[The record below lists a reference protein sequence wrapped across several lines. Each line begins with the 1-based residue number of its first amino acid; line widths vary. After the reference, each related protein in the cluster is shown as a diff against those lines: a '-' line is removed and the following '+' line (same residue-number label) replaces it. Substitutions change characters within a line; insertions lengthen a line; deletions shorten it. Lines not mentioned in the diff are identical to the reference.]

1 MKQGRLG
8 DTEEKEEGSAKRLE
22 GSAGGRLQE
31 TGRTHIILAIQ
42 CFCASVSSM
51 VGQEQSRA
59 HITEALSV
67 LNGGTHIKPLQ

>member
-8 DTEEKEEGSAKRLE
+8 DTEEKEEGSAERQE
-22 GSAGGRLQE
+22 GSAWGRLQE
-31 TGRTHIILAIQ
+31 TSGTHITLAVQ
-42 CFCASVSSM
+42 CFCASVSSL

-67 LNGGTHIKPLQ
+67 LNERKRIKPLQ